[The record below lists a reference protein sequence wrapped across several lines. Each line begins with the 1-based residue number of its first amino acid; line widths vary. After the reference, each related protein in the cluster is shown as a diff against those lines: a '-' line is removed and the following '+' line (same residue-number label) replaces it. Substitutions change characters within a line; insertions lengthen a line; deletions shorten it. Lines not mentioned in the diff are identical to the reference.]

1 MEGGDDHQL
10 HHHHH
15 HHHYQQHQ
23 QQYHHRPNFPF
34 QLLEKKELDHQEA
47 ASCSNSTSPYPSLAI
62 TTVDPTANNN
72 TSSTPAA
79 TTTSALQASSAE
91 PSKKP
96 PPKRTST
103 KDRHTKVDGRGRR
116 IRMPALCAARVFQL
130 TRELG
135 HKSDGETIEWL
146 LQQAEPAVIAA
157 TGTGTIPAN
166 FTSLN
171 ISLRSSGSS
180 MSVPSQLRSSYY
192 SPNFSLHQNQ
202 RRSLF
207 QGIGLSS
214 SDSSSTLLNF
224 QTNPMH
230 ASMLQAKQE
239 LRDTVS
245 LDLSEAASAGEGSMG
260 GRKRRPPEQDLNQ
273 MGGGGGGGG
282 GGYLLQSSTGAVP
295 ASHPHSQ
302 IPANFWMLANSN
314 NQVMS
319 GDPIWTFPAS
329 VNNSGLYRGTMPGG
343 LHFMNFPAPVTL
355 LPSQQQLGGSGGGG
369 GSNDGNN
376 MSDGQLNMLAGLN
389 PYRHMSDTGVSDSQQ
404 ASGSHSHH
412 GGGDD
417 RHDSTS
423 HHS

>member
-1 MEGGDDHQL
+1 MTSYLEDQDDDGGTSDL
-10 HHHHH
+10 
-15 HHHYQQHQ
+15 
-23 QQYHHRPNFPF
+23 
-34 QLLEKKELDHQEA
+34 
-47 ASCSNSTSPYPSLAI
+47 STS
-62 TTVDPTANNN
+62 TGDPEDNNN
-72 TSSTPAA
+72 NKGNRVVSTQPDFDE
-79 TTTSALQASSAE
+79 TTTFQQLKEE
-91 PSKKP
+91 PIDSDP
-96 PPKRTST
+96 PPQAHSIGMVPVAMQMPMSVDVPVSNPTRRAST

-192 SPNFSLHQNQ
+192 SPNFSVHQNQ

-214 SDSSSTLLNF
+214 SDNSSTLLNF
-224 QTNPMH
+224 QTNSMH

-245 LDLSEAASAGEGSMG
+245 LDLSETASGEGSMG

-295 ASHPHSQ
+295 ASHHHSQ
-302 IPANFWMLANSN
+302 IPANFWMVANSN

-329 VNNSGLYRGTMPGG
+329 VNNSGLYRGTMSGG
-343 LHFMNFPAPVTL
+343 LHFMNFPAPMTL

-369 GSNDGNN
+369 GGNDGDN

-389 PYRHMSDTGVSDSQQ
+389 PYRHMSSTGVSESQQ

-412 GGGDD
+412 GGDD